1 MIRNKKRG
9 FLTLIS
15 YLSNNSL
22 DLLVRNNFWGDNDLS
37 QIQNQSKEAQN
48 ITSSHHDL
56 MKRILEEIDQ
66 SIRGKRKIMYSDI
79 INLIIREDY
88 RGKMYDEIL
97 LWCNY
102 NIRRGKYI
110 VMNEKIK
117 F

>member
-1 MIRNKKRG
+1 MRQ
-9 FLTLIS
+9 
-15 YLSNNSL
+15 
-22 DLLVRNNFWGDNDLS
+22 V
-37 QIQNQSKEAQN
+37 QNQAKEAQN

-56 MKRILEEIDQ
+56 LKRILKEIDQ
-66 SIRGKRKIMYSDI
+66 SIRGKRKALYSDI

-88 RGKMYDEIL
+88 RGKMYNEIL

-110 VMNEKIK
+110 VMNEHFK